1 MAPHERTTAELDLIW
16 LRPNR
21 ARRGPKP
28 TLSREQITQTA
39 IELADSDG
47 LDAVSMRRI
56 AARLGAGATSLYWHV
71 VSKDDLYELMVD
83 EVIGEIELPER
94 SGDWQA
100 DLRGIAESTHAVLM
114 RHRWLVLLGI
124 QPGLGPKT
132 QRYGQ
137 TALGSLEGL
146 GLDVA
151 SRTNILAAVN
161 NYLFGFIHREI
172 AWEQLRQRSGLTNK
186 QWTSRLRH
194 YLHGA
199 SAGDPLLATQ
209 IEARLRLATHES
221 FEFGLDCLLQGI
233 AAHAT
238 RKQRDRDPSP
248 PSESSAAAQLPR
260 QPPPAR

>member
-1 MAPHERTTAELDLIW
+1 MSPREHATSEPDLIW
-16 LRPNR
+16 LRPDR

-28 TLSREQITQTA
+28 TLSREQITRTA

-47 LDAVSMRRI
+47 LEAVSMRRI

-71 VSKDDLYELMVD
+71 MSKDDLYELMVD

-94 SGDWQA
+94 SGDWQT
-100 DLRGIAESTHAVLM
+100 DVHGIAANTHAVLR

-137 TALGSLEGL
+137 AALGALEGL
-146 GLDVA
+146 GVDLPT
-151 SRTNILAAVN
+151 RINILAAVN
-161 NYLFGFIHREI
+161 NYLLGFIHREI

-186 QWTSRLRH
+186 QWTARLRR
-194 YLHGA
+194 YLQGA
-199 SAGDPLLATQ
+199 SANDRLLATQ
-209 IEARLRLATHES
+209 IEARLRLTTTDS

-233 AAHAT
+233 AAQAARKLEGTSEAT
-238 RKQRDRDPSP
+238 
-248 PSESSAAAQLPR
+248 
-260 QPPPAR
+260 